1 MLTPMRQAQTPAG
14 TAKSRLF
21 SAALLSAVLLAGA
34 PAAAQSIDEAIS
46 LHAAGRLRE
55 ALRAYR
61 SVAAATAGSDPAA
74 AATALN
80 NACVLLGDL
89 GDFRAALPDCR
100 EALRLRRVL
109 GDPAAVAE
117 TLNNLGLT
125 LEALGRPD
133 EAEPPFR
140 AALALNRKLGDAEA
154 QAINLGNLA
163 ALALTRGRYSAA
175 MRLYVEAG
183 DLAARHRGEPWAA
196 GQRAIARINQGVV
209 FEKMGAFREAL
220 GLYKELLA
228 GSEALEPR
236 RRAALLVNAGVIQ
249 RNLGDPVSAVAAFQ
263 EAVAVFRRGGDL
275 AGLSNAFL
283 NLGLALHLNLERPA
297 EAEAAYREAL
307 ALARQSG
314 DRTEEIQDLF
324 YLGRLLVARRRLA
337 EAEEVY
343 RHCLAAAQE
352 SGSAEGLWSAREGLG
367 RTAAARGDLAG
378 ALAHFEQALREIE
391 RVRQGLT
398 RESWRAGY
406 FGDKRAV
413 YAATV
418 DVLWRMERRS
428 RGRGAAR
435 ALEVVQRAK
444 ARDLLDALGPGKAP
458 AAPLRAAEIQER
470 AGEGTVL
477 EYFFGEDH
485 LYRWEIRRNGLRMAD
500 LGPKRSVLE
509 AVLRVHGSLARG
521 AEPPPG
527 DVARLSRS
535 LLAAKEPGGLL
546 RIAPDGLLHYL
557 PFEILER
564 SGVPLVERAAVV
576 YLPSASVLGSRRTG
590 GGGTSLRLIGFGAP
604 RQPRSVPLPAATRE
618 LAAIGRLLGGRSA
631 LLLGER
637 ATEEAFRRAVTGG
650 ARVVHLAT
658 HTVVAEGPGG
668 GAAILLS
675 PGGKDD
681 GLLHPAEIAGLRGRC
696 DLAVLA
702 ACRTALGSGEEGRA
716 LASLTGSFLA
726 AGSRSVV
733 ATLWDVGDAATAV
746 FMEQLYAQLGGGQTP
761 AEALRQAKL
770 RLRAD
775 PRWNRSALWAGYV
788 LVGEGPRVAPRRWP
802 WEAAMGVLLTLGGLA
817 ALLLSGRRG
826 RRSRS

>member
-1 MLTPMRQAQTPAG
+1 MRQARTPAG
-14 TAKSRLF
+14 TAKLRFF
-21 SAALLSAVLLAGA
+21 SAGLLSAVLLAGA

-46 LHAAGRLRE
+46 LHTAGRLRE

-61 SVAAATAGSDPAA
+61 AVAAATSVSDPVVAS
-74 AATALN
+74 TALN

-100 EALRLRRVL
+100 EALRLRRAL

-125 LEALGRPD
+125 LEALGRPG

-140 AALALNRKLGDAEA
+140 AALALNRRLGDAEA
-154 QAINLGNLA
+154 QAINLGNLG
-163 ALALTRGRYSAA
+163 ALALTRGRYSEA
-175 MRLYVEAG
+175 MRLYGEAA
-183 DLAARHRGEPWAA
+183 DLAARHGGEPWAA
-196 GQRAIARINQGVV
+196 EQRAIARINQGVV

-220 GLYKELLA
+220 DLYKELLA
-228 GSEALEPR
+228 GSESLEPR

-249 RNLGDPVSAVAAFQ
+249 RNLGDPVSAVAAFR
-263 EAVAVFRRGGDL
+263 EAVDFFRRTEDP

-307 ALARQSG
+307 RLARRSG

-324 YLGRLLVARRRLA
+324 YLGRLLVARGRLA
-337 EAEEVY
+337 EAEDVFG
-343 RHCLAAAQE
+343 RCLAVSQE
-352 SGSAEGLWSAREGLG
+352 SGSAEGRWSAREGLG

-378 ALAHFEQALREIE
+378 ALVHFEQALREIE
-391 RVRQGLT
+391 RVRAGLA

-444 ARDLLDALGPGKAP
+444 ARDLLDALGAGRAP
-458 AAPLRAAEIQER
+458 AAPLRAAEIRER

-477 EYFFGEDH
+477 EYFFGESH
-485 LYRWEIRRNGLRMAD
+485 LYLWTIRRSGLRMAD
-500 LGPKRSVLE
+500 LGPKRPVLD
-509 AVLRVHGSLARG
+509 AVLRVHRSLARG
-521 AEPPPG
+521 AEPPST
-527 DVARLSRS
+527 DVARLSRA
-535 LLAAKEPGGLL
+535 LLTAAEPGELL
-546 RIAPDGLLHYL
+546 HIAPDGILHYL

-564 SGVPLVERAAVV
+564 SGIPLVEAAAVV
-576 YLPSASVLGSRRTG
+576 YLPSASMLGLRRQERDG
-590 GGGTSLRLIGFGAP
+590 PAPLRIVGLGAP
-604 RQPRSVPLPAATRE
+604 HQPRSVPLPAATRE
-618 LAAIGRLLGGRSA
+618 LTAIARLLGGRSA

-637 ATEEAFRRAVTGG
+637 ATEEAFRSALSGE

-702 ACRTALGSGEEGRA
+702 ACRTALSSGEEGPA

-726 AGSRSVV
+726 AGSPAVV
-733 ATLWDVGDAATAV
+733 ATLWDVGDASTAV
-746 FMEQLYAQLGGGQTP
+746 FMEQLYAQLGAGRTP
-761 AEALRQAKL
+761 AEALRRAKL

-775 PRWNRSALWAGYV
+775 PSWNRPSLWAGYI
-788 LVGEGPRVAPRRWP
+788 LVGDGPRVAPRRWP
-802 WEAAMGVLLTLGGLA
+802 WGAALLVLLGLGGLA
-817 ALLLSGRRG
+817 ALRLSGRRS
-826 RRSRS
+826 RRSPA